1 MNGADKAR
9 VEQFL
14 GSWLGS
20 GGNERANYQGF
31 FLDLCRA
38 LNVEGP
44 PPKGSHQDDPFCFD
58 KDIKTY
64 SGDKTA
70 PTTRFADFY
79 KADHFLIEAKQ
90 GSSDSSKGHGKR
102 GTKAYRDVMQKA
114 FNQAKSYTGSL
125 LSRRPLLMVYDI
137 NFSFDIWEGFSC
149 IYGSYCIWQSINLK
163 I

>member
-1 MNGADKAR
+1 MNQADQER

-14 GSWLGS
+14 SSWLGS

-44 PPKGSHQDDPFCFD
+44 PPKGSNPNDPYCFD

-79 KADHFLIEAKQ
+79 KEGHFLIEAKQ
-90 GSSDSSKGHGKR
+90 GSTNSSKGHGKQD
-102 GTKAYRDVMQKA
+102 TKAYRDVMQKA
-114 FNQAKSYTGSL
+114 FHQFLAGLRILTTPALIGCAHYKG
-125 LSRRPLLMVYDI
+125 I
-137 NFSFDIWEGFSC
+137 
-149 IYGSYCIWQSINLK
+149 K
-163 I
+163 